1 MKIKIM
7 IMKKMIHI
15 KVDIIAKINIK
26 NLYKKEYREE
36 KIKIKIK
43 KFSKMINL
51 IKLILISNQ
60 GFLIMKI
67 MLNLILKQK
76 I

>member
-1 MKIKIM
+1 MKNKIKIM
-7 IMKKMIHI
+7 KKI
-15 KVDIIAKINIK
+15 KYTKVYIIAKINIK

-36 KIKIKIK
+36 KIKIK

-67 MLNLILKQK
+67 MLNLTLQQK

>member
-1 MKIKIM
+1 MKLNLPKIM
-7 IMKKMIHI
+7 IMKKIKYT
-15 KVDIIAKINIK
+15 KVDIIVKINIK

-67 MLNLILKQK
+67 MLNLT
-76 I
+76 

>member
-7 IMKKMIHI
+7 ITKKIKYI
-15 KVDIIAKINIK
+15 KVDITAKINIK

-36 KIKIKIK
+36 KIKIK

-67 MLNLILKQK
+67 MLNLTLQQK

>member
-1 MKIKIM
+1 MKIKLM
-7 IMKKMIHI
+7 IMKKIKYT

-36 KIKIKIK
+36 KIKIK

-67 MLNLILKQK
+67 MLNLTLQQK

>member
-1 MKIKIM
+1 MKNKIKIM
-7 IMKKMIHI
+7 KKI
-15 KVDIIAKINIK
+15 KYTKVYIIAKINIK

-36 KIKIKIK
+36 KIKIK

-67 MLNLILKQK
+67 MLNPTLQQK